1 MTWRALENDD
11 IPIERECQLYMNAAK
26 AARNILTQCCIA
38 TIFPPPPFTPTS

>member
-26 AARNILTQCCIA
+26 AEG
-38 TIFPPPPFTPTS
+38 P